1 MSSQTMLKILFAGIF
16 LLLLGYNLWATFQ
29 QPVWQWGGLTTGPDR
44 YWTIATFLDAY
55 CGFITFYVWVFYKES
70 SAAKRIAWFLAIML
84 LGNIA
89 MSGYVLWQ
97 LKAMRRDQKVSGIL
111 VREH

>member
-1 MSSQTMLKILFAGIF
+1 MLKILFAGIF
-16 LLLLGYNLWATFQ
+16 LMLLGYNLWASTQ

-55 CGFITFYVWVFYKES
+55 CGFITFNFWVFSKES
-70 SAAKRIAWFLAIML
+70 GALKRIGWFLAIIQ

-89 MSGYVLWQ
+89 MSAYVLWQ
-97 LKAMRRDQKVSGIL
+97 LKAMRRGTKVSGIL
-111 VREH
+111 VRQP